1 MDVSRL
7 TRRIDPDDWVL
18 AAACRSK
25 QDLFFPPDDDQESR
39 VERKARE
46 AKAKSICGTC
56 PVRAECL
63 DEAMRSGER
72 FGIWGGMTE
81 RERRSAAARAR
92 MAAPAAEAVPRPTR
106 PLVIPASLVPGRPA
120 ESD

>member
-7 TRRIDPDDWVL
+7 TRRFDPDDWVL
-18 AAACRSK
+18 VAACRGK
-25 QDLFFPPDDDQESR
+25 ENLFFPPDDDQESR

-63 DEAMRSGER
+63 DEAMRSSER

-81 RERRSAAARAR
+81 RERRSVVARAR
-92 MAAPAAEAVPRPTR
+92 MAGPADAAPRPTR
-106 PLVIPASLVPGRPA
+106 PLVIPETLLPGRPA
-120 ESD
+120 EGD